1 MTTPK
6 KEIIPLVNENE
17 VSRNVTNT
25 FFLVSG
31 N

>member
-17 VSRNVTNT
+17 VSSVTNT